1 MTYRS
6 MQLRQKQKL
15 TGLKQGK
22 KKERE
27 KKIS

>member
-6 MQLRQKQKL
+6 MQLRQQKL